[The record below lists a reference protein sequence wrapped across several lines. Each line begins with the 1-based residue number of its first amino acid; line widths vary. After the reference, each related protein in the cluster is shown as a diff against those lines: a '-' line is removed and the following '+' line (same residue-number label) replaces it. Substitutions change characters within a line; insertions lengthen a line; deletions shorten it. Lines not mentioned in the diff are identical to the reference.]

1 MKAKAKSVYHSW
13 SHSPL
18 SFGNN
23 LAVPSGTKVEV
34 QKVEKQAE
42 NKLINCYTVT

>member
-1 MKAKAKSVYHSW
+1 MKAKAKSVYHNW

-23 LAVPSGTKVEV
+23 LAVPSVTKVELH
-34 QKVEKQAE
+34 KVKKQAD
-42 NKLINCYTVT
+42 

>member
-18 SFGNN
+18 SFGNI
-23 LAVPSGTKVEV
+23 LALPSGTNVEAYRLV
-34 QKVEKQAE
+34 KQVCKE
-42 NKLINCYTVT
+42 LID

>member
-1 MKAKAKSVYHSW
+1 MKGQAKSVYHSW

-34 QKVEKQAE
+34 QKVEKQA
-42 NKLINCYTVT
+42 NTRVINCKTVV

>member
-1 MKAKAKSVYHSW
+1 MKGQAKSVYHSW

-34 QKVEKQAE
+34 QKVEKQA
-42 NKLINCYTVT
+42 NTRVINYKTVV